1 MSINIEAFFHQDT
14 ATLSYVVFDTRSL
27 KGMIIDPVLDFD
39 IYSGSLSYTTA
50 NLMLDYIDSHHLD
63 IDWVIETHTHADH
76 VTASQFFKN
85 KLGAKVAVS
94 DAVTQVQHTFN
105 EKMDLKIQ
113 CNGSQFDHLFVD
125 NEVFNLGDSPVRILA
140 TPGHTPDSICI
151 LVDGNMFVG
160 DTLFMPDGGT
170 ARCDFPDGNAS
181 QLYHSIQRI
190 FELGDDVK
198 LWMCHDYQPHGRE
211 LVYKT
216 TVSEQKKYNVHLKH
230 NTSQHDYVL
239 LREQRDKTL
248 SAPKLLLSAIQINVN
263 AGILPVDENKKLSF
277 IKIPLTIA

>member
-113 CNGSQFDHLFVD
+113 CNGSQFDHLFVQ
-125 NEVFNLGDSPVRILA
+125 
-140 TPGHTPDSICI
+140 
-151 LVDGNMFVG
+151 
-160 DTLFMPDGGT
+160 DGGQHNCNK
-170 ARCDFPDGNAS
+170 RLMFH
-181 QLYHSIQRI
+181 Q
-190 FELGDDVK
+190 
-198 LWMCHDYQPHGRE
+198 
-211 LVYKT
+211 KT
-216 TVSEQKKYNVHLKH
+216 T
-230 NTSQHDYVL
+230 
-239 LREQRDKTL
+239 
-248 SAPKLLLSAIQINVN
+248 
-263 AGILPVDENKKLSF
+263 
-277 IKIPLTIA
+277 

>member
-1 MSINIEAFFHQDT
+1 
-14 ATLSYVVFDTRSL
+14 
-27 KGMIIDPVLDFD
+27 MIIDLVLDFD
-39 IYSGSLSYTTA
+39 IYSGSLSYITA
-50 NLMLDYIDSHHLD
+50 NLMLDYIDSHHLN

-76 VTASQFFKN
+76 VTFSQFFKN
-85 KLGAKVAVS
+85 KLG
-94 DAVTQVQHTFN
+94 D
-105 EKMDLKIQ
+105 I
-113 CNGSQFDHLFVD
+113 
-125 NEVFNLGDSPVRILA
+125 PVRILA

-151 LVDGNMFVG
+151 LVDGNVFVG

-170 ARCDFPDGNAS
+170 ARCDSPDGNAS

-190 FELGDDVK
+190 FELGDDLQ

-230 NTSQHDYVL
+230 NTSQHDYVS
-239 LREQRDKTL
+239 LREQRDNTL
-248 SAPKLLLSAIQINVN
+248 SAPILLLSAIQINVN
-263 AGILPVDENKKLSF
+263 AGILPVDENNKLSF